1 MPIFEISMPLN
12 FTKNNQSYID
22 AVNSQPM
29 QELFRNRDTFLRE
42 KRLEAFF
49 SGAGHRVRGSQDVM
63 AMISNYLI

>member
-1 MPIFEISMPLN
+1 
-12 FTKNNQSYID
+12 
-22 AVNSQPM
+22 M

>member
-42 KRLEAFF
+42 KRLFAF
-49 SGAGHRVRGSQDVM
+49 SGHRVGSSEDIMQ
-63 AMISNYLI
+63 MISNHLI